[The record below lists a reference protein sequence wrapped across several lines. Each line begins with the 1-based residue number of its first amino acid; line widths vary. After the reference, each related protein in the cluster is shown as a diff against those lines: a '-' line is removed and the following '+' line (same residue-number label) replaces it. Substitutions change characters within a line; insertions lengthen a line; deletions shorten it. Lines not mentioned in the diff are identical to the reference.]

1 MSVSSSQPP
10 KWLAMN
16 TAENNIGI
24 GEEAENEVTHSWSK
38 EEEKD
43 HFAAL
48 TDVDAS
54 RAHGQASSA
63 SGPKR

>member
-1 MSVSSSQPP
+1 
-10 KWLAMN
+10 MN